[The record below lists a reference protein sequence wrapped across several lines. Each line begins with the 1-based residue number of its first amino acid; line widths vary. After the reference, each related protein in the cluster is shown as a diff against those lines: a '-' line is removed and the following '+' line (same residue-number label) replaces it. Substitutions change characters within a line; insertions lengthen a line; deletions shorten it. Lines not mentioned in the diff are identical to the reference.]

1 MSPPPPRAGGG
12 KSLWKVRLCE
22 AGCQAHPPAAC
33 GGARPP
39 GRPLRPLRAHPSGG
53 PGPPPSSLLSLAGS
67 WHAAAVWQL
76 PYEPLKSA
84 ICESASL
91 KDIMHTCKN
100 APSKDLL
107 PRIIGTTNYEFII
120 SFIFIELLYYD
131 VSYSAQ
137 LAAEALGEGDVAV
150 DEVCAGARACV
161 RAYARLRSCSVR
173 LGIGR

>member
-1 MSPPPPRAGGG
+1 MSPTW
-12 KSLWKVRLCE
+12 ST
-22 AGCQAHPPAAC
+22 
-33 GGARPP
+33 
-39 GRPLRPLRAHPSGG
+39 
-53 PGPPPSSLLSLAGS
+53 
-67 WHAAAVWQL
+67 
-76 PYEPLKSA
+76 

-91 KDIMHTCKN
+91 KDIIHTCKN
-100 APSKDLL
+100 APLKDLL
-107 PRIIGTTNYEFII
+107 PRIIGITNYEFII
-120 SFIFIELLYYD
+120 FIKLLYYD